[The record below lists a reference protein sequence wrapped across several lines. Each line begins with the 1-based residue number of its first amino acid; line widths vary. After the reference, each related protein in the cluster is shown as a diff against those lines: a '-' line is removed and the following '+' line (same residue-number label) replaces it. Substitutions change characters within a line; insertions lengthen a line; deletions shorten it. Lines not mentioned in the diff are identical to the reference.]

1 MCDEAELRKWAAQ
14 TINRRRFGALSALS
28 ALSATGA
35 LAACAGVGEASGD
48 AAGSASNGVRGQR
61 VSVPLAGG
69 TNDAY
74 FVAPARGRHP
84 AVIVWPDIASL
95 RPAFV
100 QMADRLAA
108 QGYAV
113 LVLNP
118 YYRDVPAPV
127 FSDFADFV
135 SQGGFQKV
143 GPWRAKLTADT
154 VGSDARQAVAWLDA
168 QPQVDTRR
176 GIGTQGYCMGGP
188 FTFWSAAAVPARIKA
203 AASFHGGGLVTD
215 APSSPHRTFDD
226 TQASYLVAI
235 SQDDDAKA
243 PTHKTV
249 LRQAADA
256 AARRAVIEVFPAD
269 HGWTVLDSPVYNQVQ
284 AERAYTMLLELYG
297 GAP

>member
-1 MCDEAELRKWAAQ
+1 MCDEAELEKWAAR
-14 TINRRRFGALSALS
+14 TINRRRFGALSALG
-28 ALSATGA
+28 ATGA
-35 LAACAGVGEASGD
+35 LAACAGVGEANGD
-48 AAGSASNGVRGQR
+48 TSVPSSADLRGQR
-61 VSVPLAGG
+61 VSVPLANG

-74 FVAPARGRHP
+74 FVAPGSGRHP

-95 RPAFV
+95 RPAFT

-108 QGYAV
+108 EGFAV

-118 YYRDVPAPV
+118 YYRDVPAPA

-143 GPWRAKLTADT
+143 GPWRARLTAET
-154 VGSDARQAVAWLDA
+154 VGADARAAVAWLDA
-168 QPQVDTRR
+168 QPQVDTKR

-203 AASFHGGGLVTD
+203 AASFHGGGLVTE
-215 APSSPHRTFDD
+215 AATSPHRTFDD
-226 TQASYLVAI
+226 TQASYLVAK

-243 PTHKTV
+243 PTHKTT

-256 AARRAVIEVFPAD
+256 AGRRAVIEVFPAD
-269 HGWTVLDSPVYNQVQ
+269 HGWTVLDSPVYNQAQ
-284 AERAYTMLLELYG
+284 AERAYAMLLELYR
-297 GAP
+297 GAL

>member
-1 MCDEAELRKWAAQ
+1 MMCDEAELKKWAAQ
-14 TINRRRFGALSALS
+14 AINRRRFGALSAMG
-28 ALSATGA
+28 ATGA
-35 LAACAGVGEASGD
+35 LAACAGVGEANGD
-48 AAGSASNGVRGQR
+48 ATGTASNGVRGQR
-61 VSVPLAGG
+61 VSVPLANG

-74 FVAPARGRHP
+74 FVAPASGRHP

-95 RPAFV
+95 RPAFI

-108 QGYAV
+108 EGFAV

-143 GPWRAKLTADT
+143 RPWRQKLTADA
-154 VGSDARQAVAWLDA
+154 VGSDARGAVAWLDA
-168 QPQVDTRR
+168 QPQVDAAR
-176 GIGTQGYCMGGP
+176 GIGNQGYCMGGP
-188 FTFWSAAAVPARIKA
+188 FTFWSAAAVPSRIKA

-215 APSSPHRTFDD
+215 APTSPHLTFDD

-243 PTHKTV
+243 PTDKTV
-249 LRQAADA
+249 LRETADA
-256 AARRAVIEVFPAD
+256 ARRVATIEVFPAD
-269 HGWTVLDSPVYNQVQ
+269 HGWTVLDSPVYDRAQ
-284 AERAYTMLLELYG
+284 AERAYAMLLELYRR
-297 GAP
+297 AL